1 MNGSVHNMN
10 SNPQATGVG
19 NLQHQKI
26 HLSSSYQ
33 TTEDKDNMQ
42 DKLEHIVYVLIGL
55 RLTLILTHGSWAAGC
70 WPLPY
75 VLYQN
80 SLSNLL
86 MYTLWSFWRCQTYEP
101 QPGII

>member
-1 MNGSVHNMN
+1 MN

-42 DKLEHIVYVLIGL
+42 DKLEHIAYVLIGL
-55 RLTLILTHGSWAAGC
+55 RLTLILTHGS
-70 WPLPY
+70 
-75 VLYQN
+75 
-80 SLSNLL
+80 
-86 MYTLWSFWRCQTYEP
+86 
-101 QPGII
+101 